1 MFVSLVEARNVVGS
15 LLERERLK
23 EKKEEEE
30 KGKVE
35 GEKKEEEEG
44 EKKGDDGAGGED

>member
-23 EKKEEEE
+23 EKEEEE

-44 EKKGDDGAGGED
+44 EKKGEDGAGGED